1 MAVPFSN
8 TKLRVPKG
16 FQNVLEGLA
25 REVLRNQPDNI
36 YEFGA
41 KYFEQML
48 AVRDETGH
56 DPAVHGARL
65 EDRFYN
71 NDSFKSP
78 VVDSGDPQQQDAAL
92 KIQTEF
98 RRHDAVKKVE
108 VMQEEEAALT
118 IQSSFRGHQDR
129 EKVKQM
135 IVEKDPAQPKAE
147 EEEVDIDLTDPDVE
161 HAAIKIQ
168 AGFKGYKAR
177 KDVQT
182 KAKSKKPEVKEQTE
196 LDKAATKIQ
205 AGFRGHQTRQQHKNP
220 KEKQPETKEE
230 EVDIDLNDPE
240 VEKAATKIQAGFRG
254 HQTRKEMQSKTDVK
268 SETKVDQSK
277 QSETEEVDIDLND
290 PEVEKAATK
299 IQAGFRGHKTR
310 KEMLSKTDV
319 QTTQEKE
326 PSKEEEEVDIDLND
340 PEVEKAAI
348 KIQAGFKG
356 FQTRKEMQSKSE
368 EKVPEKKEEEEEEVD
383 IDLNDPDVEKA
394 AIKIQAGFKGFQTRK
409 EMQSKKS
416 ETEVKTEEKT
426 EAKKEEKQEEE
437 VDIDLE
443 DPATADAA
451 LKIQAGFRGYK
462 TRKELQGQV
471 EEGKTKESESN
482 TESKEETKT
491 ESKVEETKT
500 ESKVEE
506 TKTDSKEEEV
516 DIDLTD
522 PEVEKAATKIQAG
535 FKGYKT
541 RKGIQDKKSET
552 SVEEKKE
559 EEKTEET
566 EKKTEELRITLN
578 PNQASKMLEVLS
590 AFPSFKKPND
600 LPDHLRLS
608 KLHLKRL
615 KKWRKLAIENKEK
628 PTFAGSTKL
637 TAGAYRLFQDN
648 QVLDNESD
656 DIKEEDDD
664 DSIFSD
670 LSDEDED
677 QDQNAFG
684 DLGSGFKQLS
694 KGMGNVFSNV
704 IGPIGTTA
712 AEPGKDGENRAKGLV
727 PLVSGMTGMIGKNLM
742 YEPYKATRD
751 ALEEWIQEN
760 RGAIES
766 KDIQTREKQL
776 EIIKQIV
783 SMYEEEKEDE
793 DEEITKTRNIKI
805 MELITETEKLGELPK
820 EVQAKSS
827 EFYQEAD
834 HTQMLEGMTDIL
846 TSTMETMFKGIGES
860 MSGLEKSMSGGE
872 GEEGSGDACTIL

>member
-16 FQNVLEGLA
+16 FQNILEGLA

-177 KDVQT
+177 KDVQS

-310 KEMLSKTDV
+310 KEMSSKTDV
-319 QTTQEKE
+319 QTNQETE
-326 PSKEEEEVDIDLND
+326 PKKEEEEVDIDLND

-356 FQTRKEMQSKSE
+356 FQTRKEMQSK
-368 EKVPEKKEEEEEEVD
+368 
-383 IDLNDPDVEKA
+383 
-394 AIKIQAGFKGFQTRK
+394 
-409 EMQSKKS
+409 KS
-416 ETEVKTEEKT
+416 DTEVKTEQKT

-506 TKTDSKEEEV
+506 TKTESKEEEV

-590 AFPSFKKPND
+590 AFPSFKKPID

-656 DIKEEDDD
+656 NIKEEDDD

-677 QDQNAFG
+677 EGQNALG

-727 PLVSGMTGMIGKNLM
+727 PLVTGMTGMIGKKLM

-751 ALEEWIQEN
+751 ALEDWIQEN

-793 DEEITKTRNIKI
+793 DEEITKTRNMKI

-820 EVQAKSS
+820 EVQAKSA

-834 HTQMLEGMTDIL
+834 HTQMLEGMTDVL
-846 TSTMETMFKGIGES
+846 TSTMETMFTGLGES
-860 MSGLEKSMSGGE
+860 LSGG
-872 GEEGSGDACTIL
+872 GEDGGDGCTIL

>member
-98 RRHDAVKKVE
+98 RRHDAVKKFE
-108 VMQEEEAALT
+108 VMKEEEAALT

-182 KAKSKKPEVKEQTE
+182 K
-196 LDKAATKIQ
+196 
-205 AGFRGHQTRQQHKNP
+205 
-220 KEKQPETKEE
+220 EKQPETKEE

-254 HQTRKEMQSKTDVK
+254 HQTRKEMQSKTDV
-268 SETKVDQSK
+268 
-277 QSETEEVDIDLND
+277 
-290 PEVEKAATK
+290 
-299 IQAGFRGHKTR
+299 
-310 KEMLSKTDV
+310 
-319 QTTQEKE
+319 
-326 PSKEEEEVDIDLND
+326 
-340 PEVEKAAI
+340 
-348 KIQAGFKG
+348 
-356 FQTRKEMQSKSE
+356 
-368 EKVPEKKEEEEEEVD
+368 
-383 IDLNDPDVEKA
+383 
-394 AIKIQAGFKGFQTRK
+394 
-409 EMQSKKS
+409 KKS

-471 EEGKTKESESN
+471 EEGKTKESDSN

>member
-182 KAKSKKPEVKEQTE
+182 KAKSKKPEAKEQTE

-356 FQTRKEMQSKSE
+356 FQTRKEMQSK
-368 EKVPEKKEEEEEEVD
+368 
-383 IDLNDPDVEKA
+383 
-394 AIKIQAGFKGFQTRK
+394 
-409 EMQSKKS
+409 KS

-471 EEGKTKESESN
+471 EEGKTKESDSN

-677 QDQNAFG
+677 EDQNAFG

-834 HTQMLEGMTDIL
+834 HTQMLEGMTDVL

-872 GEEGSGDACTIL
+872 GEEGAGDACTIL

>member
-182 KAKSKKPEVKEQTE
+182 K
-196 LDKAATKIQ
+196 
-205 AGFRGHQTRQQHKNP
+205 
-220 KEKQPETKEE
+220 EKQPETKEE

-319 QTTQEKE
+319 QTTQ
-326 PSKEEEEVDIDLND
+326 
-340 PEVEKAAI
+340 
-348 KIQAGFKG
+348 
-356 FQTRKEMQSKSE
+356 SE

>member
-108 VMQEEEAALT
+108 TMQEEEAALT

-135 IVEKDPAQPKAE
+135 IVEKDPTQPKGE

-161 HAAIKIQ
+161 QAAIKIQ
-168 AGFKGYKAR
+168 AGFKGFKAR
-177 KDVQT
+177 KEVQT
-182 KAKSKKPEVKEQTE
+182 KAKSKEPEVKEQTE

-205 AGFRGHQTRQQHKNP
+205 AGFRGHQARQHHKKP
-220 KEKQPETKEE
+220 KEKQPESKE
-230 EVDIDLNDPE
+230 
-240 VEKAATKIQAGFRG
+240 
-254 HQTRKEMQSKTDVK
+254 
-268 SETKVDQSK
+268 
-277 QSETEEVDIDLND
+277 EEVDIDLND

-310 KEMLSKTDV
+310 KEMQSKTDV
-319 QTTQEKE
+319 Q
-326 PSKEEEEVDIDLND
+326 
-340 PEVEKAAI
+340 
-348 KIQAGFKG
+348 
-356 FQTRKEMQSKSE
+356 SE

-416 ETEVKTEEKT
+416 ETEVKTEEK
-426 EAKKEEKQEEE
+426 KEEKQEEE
-437 VDIDLE
+437 VDIDLN
-443 DPATADAA
+443 DPETANAA

-491 ESKVEETKT
+491 DSKEEGTKT
-500 ESKVEE
+500 DSKEEGTKTDSKEEE

-516 DIDLTD
+516 DIDLND

-541 RKGIQDKKSET
+541 RKEMQEKKSDT
-552 SVEEKKE
+552 SVEKKE
-559 EEKTEET
+559 EEKTEEG

-590 AFPSFKKPND
+590 AFPSFKTPKD

-608 KLHLKRL
+608 KYHLKRL
-615 KKWRKLAIENKEK
+615 KKWRKLALENKEK

-637 TAGAYRLFQDN
+637 TAGAFRLFQDN
-648 QVLDNESD
+648 QVLSTDKESD
-656 DIKEEDDD
+656 DIKEEEDEE
-664 DSIFSD
+664 DSLFGD

-677 QDQNAFG
+677 EDQNTLG

-694 KGMGNVFSNV
+694 KGMGNVFGNML
-704 IGPIGTTA
+704 GPIGTTA
-712 AEPGKDGENRAKGLV
+712 SEPEKDGENRPQGLV
-727 PLVSGMTGMIGKNLM
+727 PLMTGMTGMINKNLM
-742 YEPYKATRD
+742 YEPYKASRD
-751 ALEEWIQEN
+751 ALDEWIQEN
-760 RGAIES
+760 RGAIEN
-766 KDIQTREKQL
+766 KDIKTREKQL
-776 EIIKQIV
+776 EIITQIV
-783 SMYEEEKEDE
+783 AMYEEEKEDE
-793 DEEITKTRNIKI
+793 DPEITKTRNMKI
-805 MELITETEKLGELPK
+805 MELVTESEKLGELPQ
-820 EVQAKSS
+820 EVQAKSA
-827 EFYQEAD
+827 EFYQEGD
-834 HTQMLEGMTDIL
+834 HTHMLEGMTEAL
-846 TSTMETMFKGIGES
+846 TSTMESMFTGLGEA
-860 MSGLEKSMSGGE
+860 MTGGKD
-872 GEEGSGDACTIL
+872 GDGDACTIL

>member
-16 FQNVLEGLA
+16 FQNILEGLA

-177 KDVQT
+177 KDVQS

-268 SETKVDQSK
+268 SE
-277 QSETEEVDIDLND
+277 
-290 PEVEKAATK
+290 
-299 IQAGFRGHKTR
+299 
-310 KEMLSKTDV
+310 
-319 QTTQEKE
+319 
-326 PSKEEEEVDIDLND
+326 
-340 PEVEKAAI
+340 
-348 KIQAGFKG
+348 
-356 FQTRKEMQSKSE
+356 
-368 EKVPEKKEEEEEEVD
+368 EKVPEKKEEVEEVVD

-416 ETEVKTEEKT
+416 DTEVKTEQKT

-506 TKTDSKEEEV
+506 TKTESKEEEV

-590 AFPSFKKPND
+590 AFPSFKKPID

-656 DIKEEDDD
+656 NIKEEDDD

-677 QDQNAFG
+677 EGQNALG

-727 PLVSGMTGMIGKNLM
+727 PLVTGMTGMIGKKLM

-751 ALEEWIQEN
+751 ALEDWIQEN

-793 DEEITKTRNIKI
+793 DEEITKTRNMKI

-820 EVQAKSS
+820 EVQAKSA

-834 HTQMLEGMTDIL
+834 HTQMLEGMTDVL
-846 TSTMETMFKGIGES
+846 TSTMETMFTGLGES
-860 MSGLEKSMSGGE
+860 LSGG
-872 GEEGSGDACTIL
+872 GEDGGDGCTIL

>member
-182 KAKSKKPEVKEQTE
+182 K
-196 LDKAATKIQ
+196 
-205 AGFRGHQTRQQHKNP
+205 
-220 KEKQPETKEE
+220 EKQPETKEE

-340 PEVEKAAI
+340 PE
-348 KIQAGFKG
+348 
-356 FQTRKEMQSKSE
+356 
-368 EKVPEKKEEEEEEVD
+368 
-383 IDLNDPDVEKA
+383 VEKA

>member
-319 QTTQEKE
+319 QTTQ
-326 PSKEEEEVDIDLND
+326 
-340 PEVEKAAI
+340 
-348 KIQAGFKG
+348 
-356 FQTRKEMQSKSE
+356 
-368 EKVPEKKEEEEEEVD
+368 
-383 IDLNDPDVEKA
+383 
-394 AIKIQAGFKGFQTRK
+394 
-409 EMQSKKS
+409 KS

>member
-108 VMQEEEAALT
+108 TMQEEEAALT

-135 IVEKDPAQPKAE
+135 IVEKDPTQPKGE

-161 HAAIKIQ
+161 QAAIKIQ
-168 AGFKGYKAR
+168 AGFKGFKAR
-177 KDVQT
+177 KEVQT
-182 KAKSKKPEVKEQTE
+182 
-196 LDKAATKIQ
+196 
-205 AGFRGHQTRQQHKNP
+205 
-220 KEKQPETKEE
+220 KEKQPESKE
-230 EVDIDLNDPE
+230 
-240 VEKAATKIQAGFRG
+240 
-254 HQTRKEMQSKTDVK
+254 
-268 SETKVDQSK
+268 
-277 QSETEEVDIDLND
+277 EEVDIDLND

-310 KEMLSKTDV
+310 KEMQSKTDVQSETKVDQTKQSETEEIDIDLNDPEVEKAATKIQAGFRGHKTRKEMSSKTDV
-319 QTTQEKE
+319 QTNQETE
-326 PSKEEEEVDIDLND
+326 PQKEEEVDIDLND

-416 ETEVKTEEKT
+416 ETEVKTEEK
-426 EAKKEEKQEEE
+426 KEEKQEEE
-437 VDIDLE
+437 VDIDLN
-443 DPATADAA
+443 DPETANAA

-491 ESKVEETKT
+491 DSKEEGTKT
-500 ESKVEE
+500 DSKEEGTKTDSKEEE

-516 DIDLTD
+516 DIDLND

-541 RKGIQDKKSET
+541 RKEMQEKKSDT
-552 SVEEKKE
+552 SVEKKE
-559 EEKTEET
+559 EEKTEEG

-590 AFPSFKKPND
+590 AFPSFKTPKD

-608 KLHLKRL
+608 KYHLKRL
-615 KKWRKLAIENKEK
+615 KKWRKLALENKEK

-637 TAGAYRLFQDN
+637 TAGAFRLFQDN
-648 QVLDNESD
+648 QVLSTDKESD
-656 DIKEEDDD
+656 DIKEEEDEE
-664 DSIFSD
+664 DSLFGD

-677 QDQNAFG
+677 EDQNTLG

-694 KGMGNVFSNV
+694 KGMGNVFGNML
-704 IGPIGTTA
+704 GPIGTTA
-712 AEPGKDGENRAKGLV
+712 SEPEKDGENRPQGLV
-727 PLVSGMTGMIGKNLM
+727 PLMTGMTGMINKNLM
-742 YEPYKATRD
+742 YEPYKASRD
-751 ALEEWIQEN
+751 ALDEWIQEN
-760 RGAIES
+760 RGAIEN
-766 KDIQTREKQL
+766 KDIKTREKQL
-776 EIIKQIV
+776 EIITQIV
-783 SMYEEEKEDE
+783 AMYEEEKEDE
-793 DEEITKTRNIKI
+793 DPEITKTRNMKI
-805 MELITETEKLGELPK
+805 MELVTESEKLGELPQ
-820 EVQAKSS
+820 EVQAKSA
-827 EFYQEAD
+827 EFYQEGD
-834 HTQMLEGMTDIL
+834 HTHMLEGMTEAL
-846 TSTMETMFKGIGES
+846 TSTMESMFTGLGEA
-860 MSGLEKSMSGGE
+860 MTGGKD
-872 GEEGSGDACTIL
+872 GDGDACTIL

>member
-220 KEKQPETKEE
+220 KEKQPEPKEE

-356 FQTRKEMQSKSE
+356 FQTRKEMQSK
-368 EKVPEKKEEEEEEVD
+368 
-383 IDLNDPDVEKA
+383 
-394 AIKIQAGFKGFQTRK
+394 
-409 EMQSKKS
+409 KS

-522 PEVEKAATKIQAG
+522 PEKRKRKKKQRKQKRRLKTEISEIIINLVNKYTKKQQQRTAKMTVDYIVEYFI
-535 FKGYKT
+535 YM
-541 RKGIQDKKSET
+541 QDK
-552 SVEEKKE
+552 
-559 EEKTEET
+559 
-566 EKKTEELRITLN
+566 LRITLN

>member
-254 HQTRKEMQSKTDVK
+254 HQTRKEMQSKTDV
-268 SETKVDQSK
+268 
-277 QSETEEVDIDLND
+277 
-290 PEVEKAATK
+290 
-299 IQAGFRGHKTR
+299 
-310 KEMLSKTDV
+310 
-319 QTTQEKE
+319 
-326 PSKEEEEVDIDLND
+326 
-340 PEVEKAAI
+340 
-348 KIQAGFKG
+348 
-356 FQTRKEMQSKSE
+356 
-368 EKVPEKKEEEEEEVD
+368 
-383 IDLNDPDVEKA
+383 
-394 AIKIQAGFKGFQTRK
+394 
-409 EMQSKKS
+409 KKS

>member
-108 VMQEEEAALT
+108 TMQEEEAALT

-135 IVEKDPAQPKAE
+135 IVEKDPTQPKGE

-161 HAAIKIQ
+161 QAAIKIQ
-168 AGFKGYKAR
+168 AGFKGFKAR
-177 KDVQT
+177 KEVQT
-182 KAKSKKPEVKEQTE
+182 KAKSKEPEVKEQTE

-205 AGFRGHQTRQQHKNP
+205 AGFRGHQARQHHKKP
-220 KEKQPETKEE
+220 KEKQPESKE
-230 EVDIDLNDPE
+230 
-240 VEKAATKIQAGFRG
+240 
-254 HQTRKEMQSKTDVK
+254 
-268 SETKVDQSK
+268 
-277 QSETEEVDIDLND
+277 EEVDIDLND

-310 KEMLSKTDV
+310 KEMQSKTDV
-319 QTTQEKE
+319 Q
-326 PSKEEEEVDIDLND
+326 
-340 PEVEKAAI
+340 
-348 KIQAGFKG
+348 
-356 FQTRKEMQSKSE
+356 
-368 EKVPEKKEEEEEEVD
+368 
-383 IDLNDPDVEKA
+383 
-394 AIKIQAGFKGFQTRK
+394 
-409 EMQSKKS
+409 KS
-416 ETEVKTEEKT
+416 ETEVKTEE
-426 EAKKEEKQEEE
+426 KKEEKQEEE
-437 VDIDLE
+437 VDIDLN
-443 DPATADAA
+443 DPETANAA

-491 ESKVEETKT
+491 DSKEEGTKT
-500 ESKVEE
+500 DSKEEGTKTDSKEEE

-516 DIDLTD
+516 DIDLND

-541 RKGIQDKKSET
+541 RKEMQEKKSDT
-552 SVEEKKE
+552 SVEKKE
-559 EEKTEET
+559 EEKTEEG

-590 AFPSFKKPND
+590 AFPSFKTPKD

-608 KLHLKRL
+608 KYHLKRL
-615 KKWRKLAIENKEK
+615 KKWRKLALENKEK

-637 TAGAYRLFQDN
+637 TAGAFRLFQDN
-648 QVLDNESD
+648 QVLSTDKESD
-656 DIKEEDDD
+656 DIKEEEDEE
-664 DSIFSD
+664 DSLFGD

-677 QDQNAFG
+677 EDQNTLG

-694 KGMGNVFSNV
+694 KGMGNVFGNML
-704 IGPIGTTA
+704 GPIGTTA
-712 AEPGKDGENRAKGLV
+712 SEPEKDGENRPQGLV
-727 PLVSGMTGMIGKNLM
+727 PLMTGMTGMINKNLM
-742 YEPYKATRD
+742 YEPYKASRD
-751 ALEEWIQEN
+751 ALDEWIQEN
-760 RGAIES
+760 RGAIEN
-766 KDIQTREKQL
+766 KDIKTREKQL
-776 EIIKQIV
+776 EIITQIV
-783 SMYEEEKEDE
+783 AMYEEEKEDE
-793 DEEITKTRNIKI
+793 DPEITKTRNMKI
-805 MELITETEKLGELPK
+805 MELVTESEKLGELPQ
-820 EVQAKSS
+820 EVQAKSA
-827 EFYQEAD
+827 EFYQEGD
-834 HTQMLEGMTDIL
+834 HTHMLEGMTEAL
-846 TSTMETMFKGIGES
+846 TSTMESMFTGLGEA
-860 MSGLEKSMSGGE
+860 MTGGKD
-872 GEEGSGDACTIL
+872 GDGDACTIL

>member
-182 KAKSKKPEVKEQTE
+182 K
-196 LDKAATKIQ
+196 
-205 AGFRGHQTRQQHKNP
+205 
-220 KEKQPETKEE
+220 EKQPETKEE

-319 QTTQEKE
+319 QTTQ
-326 PSKEEEEVDIDLND
+326 
-340 PEVEKAAI
+340 
-348 KIQAGFKG
+348 
-356 FQTRKEMQSKSE
+356 
-368 EKVPEKKEEEEEEVD
+368 
-383 IDLNDPDVEKA
+383 
-394 AIKIQAGFKGFQTRK
+394 
-409 EMQSKKS
+409 KS

>member
-182 KAKSKKPEVKEQTE
+182 K
-196 LDKAATKIQ
+196 
-205 AGFRGHQTRQQHKNP
+205 
-220 KEKQPETKEE
+220 EKQPETKEE

-319 QTTQEKE
+319 QTTQ
-326 PSKEEEEVDIDLND
+326 
-340 PEVEKAAI
+340 
-348 KIQAGFKG
+348 
-356 FQTRKEMQSKSE
+356 
-368 EKVPEKKEEEEEEVD
+368 
-383 IDLNDPDVEKA
+383 
-394 AIKIQAGFKGFQTRK
+394 
-409 EMQSKKS
+409 KS

-471 EEGKTKESESN
+471 EEGKTKESDSN

-677 QDQNAFG
+677 EDQNAFG

-834 HTQMLEGMTDIL
+834 HTQMLEGMTDVL

-872 GEEGSGDACTIL
+872 GEEGAGDACTIL

>member
-254 HQTRKEMQSKTDVK
+254 HQTRKEMQSKTDV
-268 SETKVDQSK
+268 
-277 QSETEEVDIDLND
+277 
-290 PEVEKAATK
+290 
-299 IQAGFRGHKTR
+299 
-310 KEMLSKTDV
+310 
-319 QTTQEKE
+319 
-326 PSKEEEEVDIDLND
+326 
-340 PEVEKAAI
+340 
-348 KIQAGFKG
+348 
-356 FQTRKEMQSKSE
+356 KSE

>member
-16 FQNVLEGLA
+16 FQNILEGLA

-177 KDVQT
+177 KDVQ
-182 KAKSKKPEVKEQTE
+182 S
-196 LDKAATKIQ
+196 
-205 AGFRGHQTRQQHKNP
+205 

-268 SETKVDQSK
+268 SE
-277 QSETEEVDIDLND
+277 
-290 PEVEKAATK
+290 
-299 IQAGFRGHKTR
+299 
-310 KEMLSKTDV
+310 
-319 QTTQEKE
+319 
-326 PSKEEEEVDIDLND
+326 
-340 PEVEKAAI
+340 
-348 KIQAGFKG
+348 
-356 FQTRKEMQSKSE
+356 
-368 EKVPEKKEEEEEEVD
+368 EKVPEKKEEVEEVVD

-416 ETEVKTEEKT
+416 DTEVKTEQKT

-506 TKTDSKEEEV
+506 TKTESKEEEV

-590 AFPSFKKPND
+590 AFPSFKKPID

-656 DIKEEDDD
+656 NIKEEDDD

-677 QDQNAFG
+677 EGQNALG

-727 PLVSGMTGMIGKNLM
+727 PLVTGMTGMIGKKLM

-751 ALEEWIQEN
+751 ALEDWIQEN

-793 DEEITKTRNIKI
+793 DEEITKTRNMKI

-820 EVQAKSS
+820 EVQAKSA

-834 HTQMLEGMTDIL
+834 HTQMLEGMTDVL
-846 TSTMETMFKGIGES
+846 TSTMETMFTGLGES
-860 MSGLEKSMSGGE
+860 LSGG
-872 GEEGSGDACTIL
+872 GEDGGDGCTIL

>member
-108 VMQEEEAALT
+108 TMQEEEAALT

-135 IVEKDPAQPKAE
+135 IVEKDPTQPKGE

-161 HAAIKIQ
+161 QAAIKIQ
-168 AGFKGYKAR
+168 AGFKGFKAR
-177 KDVQT
+177 KEVQT
-182 KAKSKKPEVKEQTE
+182 KAKSKEPEVKEQTE

-205 AGFRGHQTRQQHKNP
+205 AGFRGHQARQHHKKP
-220 KEKQPETKEE
+220 KEKQPESKE
-230 EVDIDLNDPE
+230 
-240 VEKAATKIQAGFRG
+240 
-254 HQTRKEMQSKTDVK
+254 
-268 SETKVDQSK
+268 
-277 QSETEEVDIDLND
+277 EEVDIDLND

-310 KEMLSKTDV
+310 KEMQSKTDV
-319 QTTQEKE
+319 QSETKVDQTKQSET
-326 PSKEEEEVDIDLND
+326 EEIDIDLND
-340 PEVEKAAI
+340 PEVEKAAT
-348 KIQAGFKG
+348 KIQAGFRGHK
-356 FQTRKEMQSKSE
+356 TRKEMSSKT
-368 EKVPEKKEEEEEEVD
+368 
-383 IDLNDPDVEKA
+383 DV
-394 AIKIQAGFKGFQTRK
+394 QTN
-409 EMQSKKS
+409 QKS
-416 ETEVKTEEKT
+416 ETEVKTEE
-426 EAKKEEKQEEE
+426 KKEEKQEEE
-437 VDIDLE
+437 VDIDLN
-443 DPATADAA
+443 DPETANAA

-491 ESKVEETKT
+491 DSKEEGTKT
-500 ESKVEE
+500 DSKEEGTKTDSKEEE

-516 DIDLTD
+516 DIDLND

-541 RKGIQDKKSET
+541 RKEMQEKKSDT
-552 SVEEKKE
+552 SVEKKE
-559 EEKTEET
+559 EEKTEEG

-590 AFPSFKKPND
+590 AFPSFKTPKD

-608 KLHLKRL
+608 KYHLKRL
-615 KKWRKLAIENKEK
+615 KKWRKLALENKEK

-637 TAGAYRLFQDN
+637 TAGAFRLFQDN
-648 QVLDNESD
+648 QVLSTDKESD
-656 DIKEEDDD
+656 DIKEEEDEE
-664 DSIFSD
+664 DSLFGD

-677 QDQNAFG
+677 EDQNTLG

-694 KGMGNVFSNV
+694 KGMGNVFGNML
-704 IGPIGTTA
+704 GPIGTTA
-712 AEPGKDGENRAKGLV
+712 SEPEKDGENRPQGLV
-727 PLVSGMTGMIGKNLM
+727 PLMTGMTGMINKNLM
-742 YEPYKATRD
+742 YEPYKASRD
-751 ALEEWIQEN
+751 ALDEWIQEN
-760 RGAIES
+760 RGAIEN
-766 KDIQTREKQL
+766 KDIKTREKQL
-776 EIIKQIV
+776 EIITQIV
-783 SMYEEEKEDE
+783 AMYEEEKEDE
-793 DEEITKTRNIKI
+793 DPEITKTRNMKI
-805 MELITETEKLGELPK
+805 MELVTESEKLGELPQ
-820 EVQAKSS
+820 EVQAKSA
-827 EFYQEAD
+827 EFYQEGD
-834 HTQMLEGMTDIL
+834 HTHMLEGMTEAL
-846 TSTMETMFKGIGES
+846 TSTMESMFTGLGEA
-860 MSGLEKSMSGGE
+860 MTGGKD
-872 GEEGSGDACTIL
+872 GDGDACTIL

>member
-182 KAKSKKPEVKEQTE
+182 KAKSKKPEAKEQTE

-268 SETKVDQSK
+268 
-277 QSETEEVDIDLND
+277 
-290 PEVEKAATK
+290 
-299 IQAGFRGHKTR
+299 
-310 KEMLSKTDV
+310 
-319 QTTQEKE
+319 
-326 PSKEEEEVDIDLND
+326 
-340 PEVEKAAI
+340 
-348 KIQAGFKG
+348 
-356 FQTRKEMQSKSE
+356 
-368 EKVPEKKEEEEEEVD
+368 
-383 IDLNDPDVEKA
+383 
-394 AIKIQAGFKGFQTRK
+394 
-409 EMQSKKS
+409 KS

-471 EEGKTKESESN
+471 EEGKTKESDSN

-677 QDQNAFG
+677 EDQNAFG

-834 HTQMLEGMTDIL
+834 HTQMLEGMTDVL

-872 GEEGSGDACTIL
+872 GEEGAGDACTIL

>member
-182 KAKSKKPEVKEQTE
+182 K
-196 LDKAATKIQ
+196 
-205 AGFRGHQTRQQHKNP
+205 
-220 KEKQPETKEE
+220 EKQPETKEE

-368 EKVPEKKEEEEEEVD
+368 EKVPEKKEEEEEVD

-471 EEGKTKESESN
+471 EEGKTKESDSN

-677 QDQNAFG
+677 EDQNAFG

-834 HTQMLEGMTDIL
+834 HTQMLEGMTDVL

-872 GEEGSGDACTIL
+872 GEEGAGDACTIL

>member
-182 KAKSKKPEVKEQTE
+182 KAKSKKPEAKEQTE

-268 SETKVDQSK
+268 SE
-277 QSETEEVDIDLND
+277 
-290 PEVEKAATK
+290 
-299 IQAGFRGHKTR
+299 
-310 KEMLSKTDV
+310 
-319 QTTQEKE
+319 
-326 PSKEEEEVDIDLND
+326 
-340 PEVEKAAI
+340 
-348 KIQAGFKG
+348 
-356 FQTRKEMQSKSE
+356 
-368 EKVPEKKEEEEEEVD
+368 EKVPEKKEEEEEVD

-471 EEGKTKESESN
+471 EEGKTKESDSN

-677 QDQNAFG
+677 EDQNAFG

-834 HTQMLEGMTDIL
+834 HTQMLEGMTDVL

-872 GEEGSGDACTIL
+872 GEEGAGDACTIL

>member
-182 KAKSKKPEVKEQTE
+182 
-196 LDKAATKIQ
+196 
-205 AGFRGHQTRQQHKNP
+205 

>member
-182 KAKSKKPEVKEQTE
+182 K
-196 LDKAATKIQ
+196 
-205 AGFRGHQTRQQHKNP
+205 
-220 KEKQPETKEE
+220 EKQPEPKEE

-368 EKVPEKKEEEEEEVD
+368 EKVPEKKEEEEEVD

-522 PEVEKAATKIQAG
+522 PEKRKRKKKQRKQKRRLKTEISEIIINLVNKYTKKQQQRTAKMTVDYIVEYFI
-535 FKGYKT
+535 YM
-541 RKGIQDKKSET
+541 QDK
-552 SVEEKKE
+552 
-559 EEKTEET
+559 
-566 EKKTEELRITLN
+566 LRITLN

>member
-98 RRHDAVKKVE
+98 RRHDAVKKFE
-108 VMQEEEAALT
+108 VMKEEEAALT

-182 KAKSKKPEVKEQTE
+182 
-196 LDKAATKIQ
+196 
-205 AGFRGHQTRQQHKNP
+205 

-319 QTTQEKE
+319 QTSQEKE
-326 PSKEEEEVDIDLND
+326 PKKEEEEVDIDLND
-340 PEVEKAAI
+340 PE
-348 KIQAGFKG
+348 
-356 FQTRKEMQSKSE
+356 
-368 EKVPEKKEEEEEEVD
+368 
-383 IDLNDPDVEKA
+383 VEKA

-471 EEGKTKESESN
+471 EEGKTKESDSN

>member
-182 KAKSKKPEVKEQTE
+182 KAKSKKPEAKEQTE

-319 QTTQEKE
+319 QTTQ
-326 PSKEEEEVDIDLND
+326 
-340 PEVEKAAI
+340 
-348 KIQAGFKG
+348 
-356 FQTRKEMQSKSE
+356 SE
-368 EKVPEKKEEEEEEVD
+368 EKVPEKKEEEEEVD

-471 EEGKTKESESN
+471 EEGKTKESDSN

-677 QDQNAFG
+677 EDQNAFG

-834 HTQMLEGMTDIL
+834 HTQMLEGMTDVL

-872 GEEGSGDACTIL
+872 GEEGAGDACTIL

>member
-182 KAKSKKPEVKEQTE
+182 KAKSKKPEAKEQTE

-319 QTTQEKE
+319 QTTQ
-326 PSKEEEEVDIDLND
+326 
-340 PEVEKAAI
+340 
-348 KIQAGFKG
+348 
-356 FQTRKEMQSKSE
+356 
-368 EKVPEKKEEEEEEVD
+368 
-383 IDLNDPDVEKA
+383 
-394 AIKIQAGFKGFQTRK
+394 
-409 EMQSKKS
+409 KS

-471 EEGKTKESESN
+471 EEGKTKESDSN

-677 QDQNAFG
+677 EDQNAFG

-834 HTQMLEGMTDIL
+834 HTQMLEGMTDVL

-872 GEEGSGDACTIL
+872 GEEGAGDACTIL

>member
-1 MAVPFSN
+1 MGGKFSRLKN
-8 TKLRVPKG
+8 FVESKK
-16 FQNVLEGLA
+16 
-25 REVLRNQPDNI
+25 RNLSSDEEDKAHKN
-36 YEFGA
+36 G
-41 KYFEQML
+41 
-48 AVRDETGH
+48 ETGH

-177 KDVQT
+177 KDVQS

-310 KEMLSKTDV
+310 KEMSSKTDV
-319 QTTQEKE
+319 QTNQETE
-326 PSKEEEEVDIDLND
+326 PKKEEEEVDIDLND

-368 EKVPEKKEEEEEEVD
+368 EKVPEKKEEVEEVVD

-416 ETEVKTEEKT
+416 DTEVKTEQKT

-506 TKTDSKEEEV
+506 TKTESKEEEV

-590 AFPSFKKPND
+590 AFPSFKKPID

-656 DIKEEDDD
+656 NIKEEDDD

-677 QDQNAFG
+677 EGQNALG

-727 PLVSGMTGMIGKNLM
+727 PLVTGMTGMIGKKLM

-751 ALEEWIQEN
+751 ALEDWIQEN

-793 DEEITKTRNIKI
+793 DEEITKTRNMKI

-820 EVQAKSS
+820 EVQAKSA

-834 HTQMLEGMTDIL
+834 HTQMLEGMTDVL
-846 TSTMETMFKGIGES
+846 TSTMETMFTGLGES
-860 MSGLEKSMSGGE
+860 LSGG
-872 GEEGSGDACTIL
+872 GEDGGDGCTIL

>member
-319 QTTQEKE
+319 QTTQ
-326 PSKEEEEVDIDLND
+326 
-340 PEVEKAAI
+340 
-348 KIQAGFKG
+348 
-356 FQTRKEMQSKSE
+356 SE

>member
-16 FQNVLEGLA
+16 FQNILEGLA

-177 KDVQT
+177 KDVQS

-268 SETKVDQSK
+268 
-277 QSETEEVDIDLND
+277 
-290 PEVEKAATK
+290 
-299 IQAGFRGHKTR
+299 
-310 KEMLSKTDV
+310 
-319 QTTQEKE
+319 
-326 PSKEEEEVDIDLND
+326 
-340 PEVEKAAI
+340 
-348 KIQAGFKG
+348 
-356 FQTRKEMQSKSE
+356 KS
-368 EKVPEKKEEEEEEVD
+368 D
-383 IDLNDPDVEKA
+383 
-394 AIKIQAGFKGFQTRK
+394 
-409 EMQSKKS
+409 
-416 ETEVKTEEKT
+416 TEVKTEQKT

-506 TKTDSKEEEV
+506 TKTESKEEEV

-590 AFPSFKKPND
+590 AFPSFKKPID

-656 DIKEEDDD
+656 NIKEEDDD

-677 QDQNAFG
+677 EGQNALG

-727 PLVSGMTGMIGKNLM
+727 PLVTGMTGMIGKKLM

-751 ALEEWIQEN
+751 ALEDWIQEN

-793 DEEITKTRNIKI
+793 DEEITKTRNMKI

-820 EVQAKSS
+820 EVQAKSA

-834 HTQMLEGMTDIL
+834 HTQMLEGMTDVL
-846 TSTMETMFKGIGES
+846 TSTMETMFTGLGES
-860 MSGLEKSMSGGE
+860 LSGG
-872 GEEGSGDACTIL
+872 GEDGGDGCTIL

>member
-16 FQNVLEGLA
+16 FQNILEGLA

-177 KDVQT
+177 KDVQS

-310 KEMLSKTDV
+310 KEMSSKTDV
-319 QTTQEKE
+319 QTNQ
-326 PSKEEEEVDIDLND
+326 
-340 PEVEKAAI
+340 
-348 KIQAGFKG
+348 
-356 FQTRKEMQSKSE
+356 KS
-368 EKVPEKKEEEEEEVD
+368 D
-383 IDLNDPDVEKA
+383 
-394 AIKIQAGFKGFQTRK
+394 
-409 EMQSKKS
+409 
-416 ETEVKTEEKT
+416 TEVKTEQKT

-506 TKTDSKEEEV
+506 TKTESKEEEV

-590 AFPSFKKPND
+590 AFPSFKKPID

-656 DIKEEDDD
+656 NIKEEDDD

-677 QDQNAFG
+677 EGQNALG

-727 PLVSGMTGMIGKNLM
+727 PLVTGMTGMIGKKLM

-751 ALEEWIQEN
+751 ALEDWIQEN

-793 DEEITKTRNIKI
+793 DEEITKTRNMKI

-820 EVQAKSS
+820 EVQAKSA

-834 HTQMLEGMTDIL
+834 HTQMLEGMTDVL
-846 TSTMETMFKGIGES
+846 TSTMETMFTGLGES
-860 MSGLEKSMSGGE
+860 LSGG
-872 GEEGSGDACTIL
+872 GEDGGDGCTIL